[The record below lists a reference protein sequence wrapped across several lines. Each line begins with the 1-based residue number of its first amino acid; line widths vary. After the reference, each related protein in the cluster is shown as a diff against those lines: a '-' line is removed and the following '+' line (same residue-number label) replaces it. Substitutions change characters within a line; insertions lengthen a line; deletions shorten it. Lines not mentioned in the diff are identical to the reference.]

1 MIHYC
6 RIYNVQL
13 SGIAKRTDTMT
24 RNGLTRLEDQDQT
37 PLLYISASPQKE
49 GHYQRLTFR
58 KTSEKHNDGIM
69 ETLLQPYLTSDI
81 YTSIR
86 T

>member
-1 MIHYC
+1 MIHC
-6 RIYNVQL
+6 RRLYNVQL
-13 SGIAKRTDTMT
+13 SGIAKRTDMMT

-49 GHYQRLTFR
+49 GLEQRLTFR
-58 KTSEKHNDGIM
+58 KTSETTMTESWKSYFN
-69 ETLLQPYLTSDI
+69 LTSQVI
-81 YTSIR
+81 STQNIR